1 MGLFFVSDTSPRSSV
16 NSIIPENTP
25 SQCES
30 CKDEISCL
38 NGLAGLAGNAGTETN
53 LYNLLSIIILLT
65 DPVASHLSQLQINIV
80 LLCNVVFVYRC
91 YFSLLFFQNKH
102 TFEWIDFE
110 II

>member
-16 NSIIPENTP
+16 NSIIPENTR
-25 SQCES
+25 SQCER

-38 NGLAGLAGNAGTETN
+38 NGLAGNAGTETN

-80 LLCNVVFVYRC
+80 HLCNVVFVYRC

-102 TFEWIDFE
+102 TFKWKDFE